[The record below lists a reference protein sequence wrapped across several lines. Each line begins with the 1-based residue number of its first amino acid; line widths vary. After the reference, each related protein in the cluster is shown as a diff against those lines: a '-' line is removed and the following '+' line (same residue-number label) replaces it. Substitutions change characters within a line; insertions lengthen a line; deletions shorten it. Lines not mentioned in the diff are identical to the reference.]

1 MAFFKS
7 FQQNLPSVS
16 SLVDTIS
23 NAVEDLTTAV
33 GEVSYAFTD
42 SVAEQ
47 VTSMINGFCPEE
59 ESSAAPEAADT
70 SKQESTT
77 ISEVSQNTNCQKAPF
92 NLENQADRINSYN
105 TSVSQKQDQRM
116 SEGGG
121 VKHINNRQQMPSQY
135 QETDN
140 ALKGDSSLKGHVS
153 DGRVSVSRQ
162 NASAGSP
169 WQELQSTDRCRKNG
183 LEISSDGKHDLK
195 EVRYQ
200 EMKENYLKKAETHI
214 KSKGYKGHN
223 YSGNE
228 CSPKDILES
237 SRHMIQK
244 SIKKEDLYPAAS
256 TDSKEQCQGKIKE
269 QINPTKFYKGK
280 ADIKTK
286 KNEAIS
292 AKKETA
298 KSKDEKYFKIIPEKG
313 EVS

>member
-47 VTSMINGFCPEE
+47 VTSMINGFRPEE

-77 ISEVSQNTNCQKAPF
+77 IPEVSKNTNCQKAPF
-92 NLENQADRINSYN
+92 NLENRPNRINSYN
-105 TSVSQKQDQRM
+105 TSVSQKQDQGM
-116 SEGGG
+116 KEGGG

-135 QETDN
+135 QETDS
-140 ALKGDSSLKGHVS
+140 ALKDDSSLKGHVS

-162 NASAGSP
+162 NASAGST
-169 WQELQSTDRCRKNG
+169 WQEPESTDKCKKNG
-183 LEISSDGKHDLK
+183 FEISSDGKHDLK

-214 KSKGYKGHN
+214 KSKGYKGNNH
-223 YSGNE
+223 SGKE

-256 TDSKEQCQGKIKE
+256 TNSKEQCQGKIKE
-269 QINPTKFYKGK
+269 QINPTKYYKGK
-280 ADIKTK
+280 GDIKTK
-286 KNEAIS
+286 KIEAIS

-298 KSKDEKYFKIIPEKG
+298 KNKDEKYFKIIPEKG